1 MTLCGPNDARVR
13 TLYKILSVQCQILYT
28 NVDSTLLYH
37 LLIQKLTNRLA
48 ALERST
54 VNDHQKSKYLAVLVP
69 EFMSSEE
76 SGEDS
81 ENEDTYTVRA
91 IPWRSSRVDN
101 LFDQLDGEVLRSMS
115 KQSKRQLKKRILSEE
130 HSDRPIPSGKFPSWA
145 FAEAQ

>member
-1 MTLCGPNDARVR
+1 M
-13 TLYKILSVQCQILYT
+13 
-28 NVDSTLLYH
+28 
-37 LLIQKLTNRLA
+37 QKLTNRLA

-115 KQSKRQLKKRILSEE
+115 KQSKRQLKKRVLSEE

-145 FAEAQ
+145 LAEAQ

>member
-69 EFMSSEE
+69 EFMSNEE

-91 IPWRSSRVDN
+91 IPWRSS
-101 LFDQLDGEVLRSMS
+101 
-115 KQSKRQLKKRILSEE
+115 
-130 HSDRPIPSGKFPSWA
+130 
-145 FAEAQ
+145 

>member
-1 MTLCGPNDARVR
+1 M
-13 TLYKILSVQCQILYT
+13 
-28 NVDSTLLYH
+28 
-37 LLIQKLTNRLA
+37 A

-54 VNDHQKSKYLAVLVP
+54 VNDHQKSKFLAVLVP

-130 HSDRPIPSGKFPSWA
+130 HSGRPIPSGKFPSWA

>member
-37 LLIQKLTNRLA
+37 LLIQKLTNCLA

-76 SGEDS
+76 SGE
-81 ENEDTYTVRA
+81 NEDTYTVRT

-101 LFDQLDGEVLRSMS
+101 LFDQLDGEVLRSVQATT
-115 KQSKRQLKKRILSEE
+115 KETHTL
-130 HSDRPIPSGKFPSWA
+130 
-145 FAEAQ
+145 